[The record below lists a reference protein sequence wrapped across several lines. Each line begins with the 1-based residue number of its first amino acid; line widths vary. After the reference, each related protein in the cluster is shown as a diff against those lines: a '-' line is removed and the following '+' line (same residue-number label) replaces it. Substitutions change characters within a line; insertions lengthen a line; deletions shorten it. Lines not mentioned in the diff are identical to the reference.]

1 MLCYLESGKRVGSN
15 VECRHF
21 DKLKKVVKIIRI
33 EEDFGQ
39 GFIPG
44 TLPQHCATVQCN
56 LLMLVPER
64 VMNCV
69 NKNIGETKICN
80 TLPLNQHE
88 KNFWFRADV
97 LNSG

>member
-1 MLCYLESGKRVGSN
+1 MEAETRYKGNAACYLESGKRVGSN

-21 DKLKKVVKIIRI
+21 DKLKKIVKIIRI

-39 GFIPG
+39 GFISG

-64 VMNCV
+64 VINCV
-69 NKNIGETKICN
+69 NEIIE
-80 TLPLNQHE
+80 E
-88 KNFWFRADV
+88 KVNV
-97 LNSG
+97 TIYP